1 MTDLTQDSGAAD
13 QSIWNRR
20 TLAAG
25 AALAALIVLGD
36 VLFWHQAGGVN
47 VLVFLIAVIFGIVAL
62 YPNRFGDGN
71 TVLLLVVALVGT
83 MPLFETLSPWGL
95 LTAQGG
101 ITLLA
106 LGISGHLPRFEDW
119 PGAFTRFGVLAPLR
133 LVGDGLRALSEGGRQ
148 KAGGRLLRAAL
159 VWLVPVAFAVMF
171 AWLFATANPVIELA
185 LRAIRLDRLLDLLD
199 PARIVLWC
207 LIALLCWPFLAPR
220 LLQWTALPQV
230 QVQGPA
236 LPRTESLIFGRA
248 AIRNSLLVFNAM
260 FAVQTAL
267 DLIYLWGGV
276 RLPDGMSHAEYAHRG
291 AYPLI
296 VTAIL
301 AGAFVL
307 AAMRT
312 NGPGKS
318 SPLIRSLVYLWIAQ
332 NVWLVVSSLLRLE
345 LYVEVYYLS
354 EMRIAAAIWM
364 GLVGIGLVLIVVKI
378 ALDKSNKW
386 LVTSNMVA
394 LSLTL
399 WGVSWLDLQSLIAV
413 YNVRHSYEMRG
424 EGLPLDQ
431 YYTSDLG
438 PAAIP
443 ALDEF
448 LTSARF
454 ASLSS
459 LTTFSLLRGEL
470 TDRVL
475 YRDPSGGEVYLFRQ
489 SWHGWTWRGDRLN
502 QYLLQHPFAPDTAD
516 AID

>member
-1 MTDLTQDSGAAD
+1 MTDLTQDSGAAERP
-13 QSIWNRR
+13 IWNRR

-36 VLFWHQAGGVN
+36 VLYWRQAGGVN
-47 VLVFLIAVIFGIVAL
+47 VLVFLIALIFGIVAL
-62 YPNRFGDGN
+62 HPRKFGDRN
-71 TVLLLVVALVGT
+71 TVLPLLVALLGA

-95 LTAQGG
+95 LTAQSG

-106 LGISGHLPRFEDW
+106 IGISGHLPKFEDW
-119 PGAFTRFGVLAPLR
+119 PGAFTRFGVLAPVR
-133 LVGDGLRALSEGGRQ
+133 LVGDALRVLSEGGQ
-148 KAGGRLLRAAL
+148 HKAGGRLLRGAL
-159 VWLVPVAFAVMF
+159 VWLVPVAFAVVF
-171 AWLFATANPVIELA
+171 AWLFVTANPVIELA

-207 LIALLCWPFLAPR
+207 AIALLCWPFLVPR
-220 LLQWTALPQV
+220 LLQWTASP
-230 QVQGPA
+230 QVQGPV
-236 LPRTESLIFGRA
+236 LPRAESLIFGRA
-248 AIRNSLLVFNAM
+248 AIRNSLIVFNAM
-260 FAVQTAL
+260 FAVQTVL

-318 SPLIRSLVYLWIAQ
+318 SPLIRNLVFLWIAQ

-364 GLVGIGLVLIVVKI
+364 GLVGIGLVLIVIKI

-386 LVTSNMVA
+386 LVTSNMIA

-399 WGVSWLDLQSLIAV
+399 WGVSWLDLPSLIAF
-413 YNVRHSYEMRG
+413 YNVRHSYEMQG
-424 EGLPLDQ
+424 EGVPLDQ
-431 YYTSDLG
+431 YYTADLG
-438 PAAIP
+438 SAAIP

-454 ASLSS
+454 ASPST

-516 AID
+516 AIE